1 MSNRHSIHHSNR
13 DQTKKLSGS
22 SAVQR
27 KNTAA
32 DQISYGTRKSTVS
45 SILKWATLAA
55 ELSPIAH
62 GSWIGVGAMN
72 LSGVCAAHSKRIS
85 TSDALSSDI
94 ERLTLDAEKV
104 IQRHVP
110 TWK

>member
-1 MSNRHSIHHSNR
+1 
-13 DQTKKLSGS
+13 
-22 SAVQR
+22 
-27 KNTAA
+27 
-32 DQISYGTRKSTVS
+32 
-45 SILKWATLAA
+45 
-55 ELSPIAH
+55 
-62 GSWIGVGAMN
+62 MN
-72 LSGVCAAHSKRIS
+72 LSGVCAAHTKRIS